1 MKAQTEQ
8 GDGYAVPDIIVALN
22 DLAHLSQQ
30 VALSAPGVHNP
41 VPGAL
46 LKRLLRLFKGQRSAL
61 LLTLEKPTGT
71 DLTFSHKR
79 SVRPLALHN
88 IEEEEAL
95 ALLGTST
102 FDESNSQ
109 TQSRLAAPGWMV
121 GRIPLVASTDASHPG
136 SLLPHVA
143 IFVVG
148 WVGKDK
154 VTLAEQGQV
163 LFSSVA
169 PIVGTV
175 IANVLL
181 AERVRVL
188 ENSSNRKAI
197 HEMELLKAE
206 LLATI
211 SHELR
216 SPLASIK
223 GYAATLLRHEQRI
236 SFEERHEFLL
246 AINES
251 SDRLAVLIDRLLEM
265 SQLETGTIALER
277 VPVNLPHLVREA
289 ITALG
294 QRLDGQRIIHFDGQ
308 VIENSRAYHATE
320 PVTFMLHVKDQEGL
334 PSSVEPVIYAD
345 RQRLREVVDNLL
357 ENAILYSP
365 DGGTVEVVVYPTTLR
380 DVVNRYPLAGNNEQS
395 HSGSISLYGVDTAN
409 QQMVEL
415 CISDHGI
422 GIPLEQLERIFDH
435 FHRVDTRLTREV
447 NGLGLGLSIC
457 KRIIELHNGIIWAE
471 SEPGLG
477 SSFHVL
483 LPLGDNVI

>member
-1 MKAQTEQ
+1 MKAQREQ
-8 GDGYAVPDIIVALN
+8 GYGYAVPEIIAALN

-30 VALSAPGVHNP
+30 VALSAPGLHNP
-41 VPGAL
+41 VHGAL

-71 DLTFSHKR
+71 DMTFSHKK
-79 SVRPLALHN
+79 SVRSLALHS

-95 ALLGTST
+95 ALLST
-102 FDESNSQ
+102 TAFNESSIQ
-109 TQSRLAAPGWMV
+109 PQSSLPATGWMV
-121 GRIPLVASTDASHPG
+121 GRIPLVPLADALNPASP
-136 SLLPHVA
+136 LPSVA
-143 IFVVG
+143 ILIIG

-154 VTLAEQGQV
+154 TALAEQSQA

-169 PIVGTV
+169 TIVGTV

-181 AERVRVL
+181 AERVQVL
-188 ENSSNRKAI
+188 ESSSNRKAI

-251 SDRLAVLIDRLLEM
+251 SDRLAILIDRLLEM

-294 QRLDGQRIIHFDGQ
+294 QRLNGQRIIHFDGQ
-308 VIENSRAYHATE
+308 VIENSRTHHTSE
-320 PVTFMLHVKDQEGL
+320 PIIFTLRVENRNGL
-334 PSSVEPVIYAD
+334 PNNAEPVIHAD

-365 DGGTVEVVVYPTTLR
+365 DGGIVEVVVRQTTIK
-380 DVVNRYPLAGNNEQS
+380 DVVGRYPLIWNNEPG
-395 HSGSISLYGVDTAN
+395 HSGSFSLYSVDIAD

-415 CISDHGI
+415 SVSDHGI
-422 GIPLEQLERIFDH
+422 GIPVEQLKRIFDH

-457 KRIIELHNGIIWAE
+457 KHIIELHNGVIWAE
-471 SEPGLG
+471 SEPGYG

-483 LPLGDNVI
+483 LPLGDNEI